1 LIKVWI
7 PLHRIAHRSNDIAL
21 FKYFIDKGVDL
32 HLQDNGG
39 DSPFMNIANSADL
52 AVMEYVYA
60 FAKAK
65 YINHKDETGKTAL
78 TMAVNRNTASMV
90 EFLISKNAD
99 VNVIDKKGNTLGY
112 YLLNSYRSS
121 NTEDFESKLA
131 LLKKS
136 GVNLKATQQDGEGA
150 YVIISLINPD
160 DEYEQTLYVQGTD
173 SEWYSEITEWWQFYG
188 KRRPDIDAISG
199 ATVSGG
205 ERKVNLIKIPKDK
218 IDAGYSLRFETAVED
233 QEYYL
238 KDLQFELTTANLKT
252 KKEGAGYIRYVRMM
266 PQ

>member
-1 LIKVWI
+1 MKKNFKPTL
-7 PLHRIAHRSNDIAL
+7 LLGLMAL
-21 FKYFIDKGVDL
+21 MLLAFTKPVDTTSVKCMI
-32 HLQDNGG
+32 Q
-39 DSPFMNIANSADL
+39 
-52 AVMEYVYA
+52 
-60 FAKAK
+60 
-65 YINHKDETGKTAL
+65 L
-78 TMAVNRNTASMV
+78 TNYT
-90 EFLISKNAD
+90 
-99 VNVIDKKGNTLGY
+99 
-112 YLLNSYRSS
+112 
-121 NTEDFESKLA
+121 
-131 LLKKS
+131 
-136 GVNLKATQQDGEGA
+136 GEGA